1 MPLLILLDLLGGG
14 VAFNGG
20 KAPVKA
26 MSTSVHSAEVRP
38 ELDARAISRIPI
50 SGTVIR
56 VSGVELEVF
65 VEMAGGGVETLGWG
79 EDVDDG

>member
-1 MPLLILLDLLGGG
+1 MLILPDAFGGE
-14 VAFNGG
+14 VVVNGG

-26 MSTSVHSAEVRP
+26 VSISVHSAEARP